1 MRQVLVVDD
10 SPVVRE
16 TVRAMLEQADYSVV
30 EANDGAQG
38 LAALRA
44 SASPLVVLLD
54 YQMPEMDG
62 EEVLK
67 VVAADHGPLAAHEFI
82 IITANQTTFPAS
94 FIELLRHLSI
104 RVLGKPFHVDEL
116 VGVVEGAMMRLTA
129 EREPIPAL
137 PEASQ
142 GV

>member
-30 EANDGAQG
+30 EANDGVQG
-38 LAALRA
+38 LTALRA
-44 SASPLVVLLD
+44 SPAPMVVLLD

-62 EEVLK
+62 EELLK
-67 VVAADHGPLAAHEFI
+67 IVAEDHGALAENEFV
-82 IITANQTTFPAS
+82 IITANEATFPES

-104 RVLGKPFHVDEL
+104 RVLSKPFHKDEL
-116 VGVVEGAMMRLTA
+116 IGVVEGAVMRLSA
-129 EREPIPAL
+129 PHEPIPVL
-137 PEASQ
+137 PE
-142 GV
+142 V

>member
-30 EANDGAQG
+30 EANDGVRG

-44 SASPLVVLLD
+44 SPAPMVVLLD

-62 EEVLK
+62 EELLK
-67 VVAADHGPLAAHEFI
+67 IVAEDHGALAENEFV
-82 IITANQTTFPAS
+82 IITANEATFPES

-104 RVLGKPFHVDEL
+104 RVLSKPFHKDEL
-116 VGVVEGAMMRLTA
+116 VGVVEGAVMRLSA
-129 EREPIPAL
+129 PREPIPVL
-137 PEASQ
+137 PE
-142 GV
+142 V